1 MIPLEII
8 EVEGIIIDENPYG
21 ETSKILNII
30 TKDKGV
36 IGVLAKGAKRLKST
50 LRSVSERFCYA
61 SFNISYKED
70 KLSILLSADVINPF
84 SNIKK
89 DIKKV
94 SYLNFLSELTS
105 GVIKQNDDEMIYDI
119 YLSAILKIEEGFDPS
134 VITNILELKYLSFLG
149 VSPKLNGCVICGN
162 KNVVSISAYKGGF
175 VCKDHIQNDYIVSD
189 KTIKL
194 IRLLKYV
201 DISKISK
208 LDVSDVVKKEINDFL
223 DDYYDRY
230 TGLYLKSK
238 KFLKTLESL

>member
-1 MIPLEII
+1 MEII
-8 EVEGIIIDENPYG
+8 EVEGIIIDEKPYG

-30 TKDKGV
+30 TKDKGL
-36 IGVLAKGAKRLKST
+36 IGVLSKGAKRLKSP

-61 SFNISYKED
+61 NFNISYKED
-70 KLSILLSADVINPF
+70 KISILIGADVINPLR
-84 SNIKK
+84 NIKK

-105 GVIKQNDDEMIYDI
+105 GIIKQSDDNRIYDI
-119 YLSAILKIEEGFDPS
+119 YLSAILKIEDGFDPA

-149 VSPKLNGCVICGN
+149 VSPKLNGCVVCG
-162 KNVVSISAYKGGF
+162 KENVVTVSAYKGGF
-175 VCKDHIQNDYIVSD
+175 LCKDHSLNEYIVSE

-194 IRLLKYV
+194 IRLLEYV

-208 LDVSDVVKKEINDFL
+208 LDVSSTVKREINTFL

-238 KFLKTLESL
+238 NFLKSLDNL